1 MPPAAAWCS
10 LCYGRLS
17 EDAAPD
23 PFTAPLES
31 LEPFEQPVESLPAL
45 AVTDPAPVPVLPEP
59 REAAPAYEE
68 STHLSPVSLAE
79 RPAGWPCRGCHA
91 LVSLDL
97 MACPTCGAPFLPSDV
112 AVTLPVV
119 GDPRSLSSGMKIA
132 IMAGGSTAIALVV
145 FLVFLLLGSVL

>member
-1 MPPAAAWCS
+1 M
-10 LCYGRLS
+10 
-17 EDAAPD
+17 AP
-23 PFTAPLES
+23 
-31 LEPFEQPVESLPAL
+31 EPI
-45 AVTDPAPVPVLPEP
+45 PEP
-59 REAAPAYEE
+59 REALPAYEE
-68 STHLSPVSLAE
+68 STHLSPVSVAE

-97 MACPTCGAPFLPSDV
+97 MACPTCGAPFLPSDT

-145 FLVFLLLGSVL
+145 FLVFVVLGSLL

>member
-31 LEPFEQPVESLPAL
+31 LQ
-45 AVTDPAPVPVLPEP
+45 PAPEPIPEP
-59 REAAPAYEE
+59 REALPAYEE
-68 STHLSPVSLAE
+68 STHLSPVSVAE

-97 MACPTCGAPFLPSDV
+97 MACPTCGAPFLPSDT

-145 FLVFLLLGSVL
+145 FLVFVVLGSLL